1 LNHYQLCKEISCE
14 KGVGKND
21 SGVADNAIKSKDKG
35 DTYTMQNKI
44 FINDNN
50 GEKITV
56 NQLLEMKKRREKA
69 AFVTGY
75 DYSNALIFD
84 RAGVDGI
91 LIGDS
96 AAMVMLGYHN
106 TNPVGMQEM
115 LIFCSA
121 VSRAVS
127 RALIVGDMPFGSYQS
142 SIAEAVHNAA
152 LFIKAGCNAVK
163 IEGGT
168 GVVSQIRSMVAAG
181 IPVMGHIGFTPQTAS
196 LWNNYRIHGKTA
208 GSALRLLEQAREL
221 EKAGAFSVVLE
232 MVTNESASL
241 ISQNLSIPTI
251 GIGSGVNC
259 DGQILVSHDLLGLYR
274 GIQLRFVKRYA
285 RLYETIF
292 DAISIYKKDI
302 KEKKFPQDTN
312 SFHMDKNELRKVLR
326 KINQKRKP

>member
-1 LNHYQLCKEISCE
+1 
-14 KGVGKND
+14 VGKND
-21 SGVADNAIKSKDKG
+21 SGVADNAIKGKDKG

-168 GVVSQIRSMVAAG
+168 GVVSLIRSMVAAG

-232 MVTNESASL
+232 MVTNEVASL

>member
-1 LNHYQLCKEISCE
+1 MKLVVE
-14 KGVGKND
+14 KSD
-21 SGVADNAIKSKDKG
+21 SSSVTDSSIKSKNKG
-35 DTYTMQNKI
+35 DTCTTQKKN
-44 FINDNN
+44 FINN

-56 NQLLEMKKRREKA
+56 NQLLEMKKRNEKA

-91 LIGDS
+91 LVGDS

-106 TNPVGMQEM
+106 TAPIGMREM
-115 LIFCSA
+115 LIFCNA
-121 VSRAVS
+121 VSRAVR

-142 SIAEAVHNAA
+142 SIAQAVHNAA

-168 GVVSQIRSMVAAG
+168 GVASLIKSIVAAN

-196 LWNNYRIHGKTA
+196 LWNNYRLHGKTTD
-208 GSALRLLEQAREL
+208 SALKLLEQAREL

-232 MVTNESASL
+232 MVTDEVASL

-259 DGQILVSHDLLGLYR
+259 DGQILVSHDLLGLYQ

-285 RLYETIF
+285 HLYETIF
-292 DAISIYKKDI
+292 DAISLYTKDI
-302 KEKKFPQDTN
+302 KEKKFPQDVN

-326 KINQKRKP
+326 KMKQKGKPQGE